1 MSVIYLGIG
10 ATAFTLT
17 LQLVGQKYVSPT
29 KSALI
34 YNLEPV
40 FATLFAFLL
49 LSEKL
54 NFQQIIGASL
64 ILISLFISIP
74 SSFQNKS

>member
-1 MSVIYLGIG
+1 MGII

-40 FATLFAFLL
+40 FATLFAFVL

-54 NFQQIIGASL
+54 TLRQIIGALL
-64 ILISLFISIP
+64 ILMSLFISIP